1 MTHQGVP
8 AAAEIV
14 LTNDTRSDKMEHESV
29 LIEPRRGRTVGR
41 PPRTVEFFRVW
52 TPEMAYVL
60 GYWWTD
66 GCMRIKHNTGAHEI
80 EIASRDREHLE
91 IIAQAIGEKF
101 FLRKVIPHSETY
113 AVAFCSKEMYR
124 DIQTLGGTPRKS
136 RTIGF
141 PDVPLDR
148 LPHFVRGV
156 VDGDGTLSWNGDRP
170 ILQVYSGSPR
180 FLNGLIASVERGT
193 GIPAPTPQAN
203 HKNWTVKWSTVRAQC
218 LVAWLY
224 FDNPGLA
231 LGRKA
236 SIAAQFIQWQP
247 RGTPLK
253 GSITD
258 AMRLNFPDYLP
269 S

>member
-1 MTHQGVP
+1 MSRT
-8 AAAEIV
+8 AAETV

-29 LIEPRRGRTVGR
+29 LIEPRRGCTVGR

-60 GYWWTD
+60 GYWWAD
-66 GCMRIKHNTGAHEI
+66 GCMRIKSDTGAHLV
-80 EIASRDREHLE
+80 EIASNDCEHLE
-91 IIAQAIGEKF
+91 TIARAIGGRRY
-101 FLRKVIPHSETY
+101 LRKVSSSSNTY
-113 AVAFCSKEMYR
+113 VISFCSKEMYQ
-124 DIQTLGGTPRKS
+124 DIKAHGGTPRKS

-141 PDVPLDR
+141 PNVPLDL

-156 VDGDGTLSWNGDRP
+156 VDGDGTLWWNGDRP

-203 HKNWTVKWSTVRAQC
+203 RKNWVVKWSTVRAQC

-224 FDNPGLA
+224 IDNPGLA
-231 LGRKA
+231 LARKA
-236 SIAAQFIQWQP
+236 AVAAQILEWRPKRQP
-247 RGTPLK
+247 DTGT
-253 GSITD
+253 ITD

>member
-1 MTHQGVP
+1 
-8 AAAEIV
+8 
-14 LTNDTRSDKMEHESV
+14 MEHESV

-60 GYWWTD
+60 GYWWAD
-66 GCMRIKHNTGAHEI
+66 GCMRVKSDTGAHLV
-80 EIASRDREHLE
+80 EIASNDREHLE
-91 IIAQAIGEKF
+91 KIARAIGGRRY
-101 FLRKVIPHSETY
+101 LRKVSLLSNTY
-113 AVAFCSKEMYR
+113 VISFCSKEMYQ
-124 DIQTLGGTPRKS
+124 DIKAHGGTPRKS

-141 PDVPLDR
+141 PNVPLDL

-170 ILQVYSGSPR
+170 VLHIYTGSPQ
-180 FLNGLIASVERGT
+180 FLFDMALAIQQAT
-193 GIPAPTPQAN
+193 GIPAPNLGAN
-203 HKNWTVKWSTVRAQC
+203 RTNAYIKWSTVRAKC
-218 LVAWLY
+218 LAAWLY
-224 FDNPGLA
+224 VDNPGLA

-258 AMRLNFPDYLP
+258 AMRLNFPDYTTVIGEKNA
-269 S
+269 